1 MEEKKAGKRLAQ
13 DGSAPR
19 KSRRGLIAVSAVLA
33 ALIVVYLAL
42 CVWVSASGSTLPRTT
57 AAGLDVSG
65 LTRNSSKASWR
76 PGSPPSMRA
85 SPCASP

>member
-57 AAGLDVSG
+57 AGPCGRAGSG
-65 LTRNSSKASWR
+65 PGAGGCSAPWFWATR
-76 PGSPPSMRA
+76 
-85 SPCASP
+85 